1 MNFLPSAGTLAGA
14 SCTSNYGAWNQALAA
29 YHASDMGALA
39 LGDLG
44 RKEKISKSK
53 NYKIGIRKKRRVSE
67 KAYKDALKYK
77 AFKGEDRRLK
87 KAFEKKDLRK
97 AKVIML
103 KLARI
108 RDRLRRKALRKEGR
122 RETKG
127 RLRRIE
133 RVRKKSN
140 AADTIIRY
148 WKGKFADSAKAV
160 ADKAKKA
167 DAASASGE
175 EVPEEFEISPE
186 EQALLAEA
194 QQSGQQLDMLDLP
207 GFTDNLPQ
215 QPGEEEVSE
224 ALIAEME
231 SDESEDFGTPFLDQ
245 EYGEDPGLGALALGY
260 LGGLF
265 S

>member
-1 MNFLPSAGTLAGA
+1 MNFLPSTGTLAGA
-14 SCTSNYGAWNQALAA
+14 SCTSNYGAWQQALAA

-44 RKEKISKSK
+44 RREKISKNK
-53 NYKIGIRKKRRVSE
+53 NYKIGIRKRRRVSE

-77 AFKGEDRRLK
+77 VFRGEDRRLK

-133 RVRKKSN
+133 RVRKKAN
-140 AADTIIRY
+140 AADTIVRY
-148 WKGKFADSAKAV
+148 WKGRFADVAKAA

-167 DAASASGE
+167 NEAAQSGE
-175 EVPEEFEISPE
+175 AVPEELEISPE
-186 EQALLAEA
+186 EQALLMEA
-194 QQSGQQLDMLDLP
+194 QQAGAQLDMLDLP
-207 GFTDNLPQ
+207 GFTDSLPP
-215 QPGEEEVSE
+215 QPGEEAISE
-224 ALIAEME
+224 ALITELE

-245 EYGEDPGLGALALGY
+245 EYGVDPGLGALALGY
-260 LGGLF
+260 LGDMF